1 MKVTGNGIGGRNQQ
15 MALTALDQLA
25 TVGENNFSNKITFL
39 SAGTDGT
46 DGPTDAAGAIVDGD
60 TVSKTSEL
68 KLDIAKYLLNNDAY
82 TFFSQ
87 SGGLLKTGATQTNVM
102 DLVILLIE

>member
-1 MKVTGNGIGGRNQQ
+1 M
-15 MALTALDQLA
+15 
-25 TVGENNFSNKITFL
+25 
-39 SAGTDGT
+39 
-46 DGPTDAAGAIVDGD
+46 
-60 TVSKTSEL
+60 
-68 KLDIAKYLLNNDAY
+68 DIAKYLLNNDAY